1 MIINKVYLL
10 QKDYFKCHRNANK
23 PKPAIGKLLRRWF
36 PYKFT
41 FSFWI
46 PSQEKKTTQ
55 KYRFLAALKH
65 RFLCSVVRMDVKV
78 SWLRR
83 KQNPNSLRDERRFW
97 EEEKVMN
104 EIRKKRNV
112 CCCCCSFGWR
122 HNVKGKALCNY
133 ITVCTW
139 LWVGCMYYMEFYV
152 ATEMLY
158 ICARI
163 FLLSRRPEWE
173 VLCFKA
179 VETIVERSASGR

>member
-104 EIRKKRNV
+104 EIRKKKKCLLLLLLFRMTTQ
-112 CCCCCSFGWR
+112 R
-122 HNVKGKALCNY
+122 EGKSAVQLYNC
-133 ITVCTW
+133 
-139 LWVGCMYYMEFYV
+139 LYM
-152 ATEMLY
+152 T
-158 ICARI
+158 
-163 FLLSRRPEWE
+163 LSRMYVLHG
-173 VLCFKA
+173 VLCCYRNA
-179 VETIVERSASGR
+179 VHMCENISAIETSRVGSVVL